1 MEYKSFL
8 PPICFQSAISD
19 TWYIIANGIWNKVDR
34 QYSWKELESMWI
46 RETKY
51 SKPKEEKKIIQPTE
65 TYKVPGSRNNE
76 YTVVNNSG
84 IWTCSCPAHG
94 FGRGKDCKHILLLR
108 NK

>member
-1 MEYKSFL
+1 MATCPNKSL
-8 PPICFQSAISD
+8 E
-19 TWYIIANGIWNKVDR
+19 
-34 QYSWKELESMWI
+34 SWKELESMWI